1 MRTGGAEVAL
11 MSVRVGG
18 GEIWSAERPELLF
31 EGPYFHVEQPGAVGE
46 VRTYDVSRDGRF
58 LMMKNFSTDDG
69 GETSLPQIIV
79 VQNWFE
85 ELRRLV
91 PTN

>member
-1 MRTGGAEVAL
+1 
-11 MSVRVGG
+11 MSVRVSAGNT
-18 GEIWSAERPELLF
+18 WSADRPTPLF
-31 EGPYFHVEQPGAVGE
+31 EGPYFYNDTAGGVGFG
-46 VRTYDVSRDGRF
+46 RTYDVSLDDERF
-58 LMMKNFSTDDG
+58 LMMKAFTSSTG
-69 GETSLPQIIV
+69 GEVIRPQIIV